1 MYEIPNT
8 KSNLIQKGENM
19 KKHILSLTLGSL
31 LVSALSAEDDGFYT
45 SVGYQIGE
53 AAQMVTNTKGI
64 QELSDNYEK
73 LNNLL
78 TRYSTLNTLIKLSAD
93 PSAVSGAINNLNAGA
108 TGLLKEKTNS
118 PAYQAV
124 SLALNAAVGL
134 WNTIGYA
141 IMCGNGNGTG
151 SGPGSVIFNNQPG
164 QSSTAITCNRYE
176 ATGPGKSM
184 SIDEFKKLNEAYQ
197 IIQQALKNQNGFPEL
212 GGNGAKVSVKYSYEC
227 KQENENSNINGGVN
241 QFCEAKNGSSS
252 SGSGSNGSNGT
263 STQTTTQDGVTITT
277 TYNSNKATVKFDITN
292 NAQQLLNQ
300 AANIMQVLN
309 TQCPLVR
316 STHNEN
322 APGGGQPWGLSTSGN
337 ACQIFQQEFSEV
349 TSMIKNAQEIV
360 AQSKIANA
368 NQKAEIANPSNFN
381 PFTDASF
388 AQSMLKNARA
398 QAEMFNLA
406 EQVKQNLEV
415 MQNNNNVNENLGGFG
430 TGMTNFV
437 SAFLA
442 SCRTDGTLPN
452 AGVTN
457 NTWGA
462 GCAYVGETI
471 TALNNS
477 IAHFGTQAQQI
488 QQAENIADT
497 LVNFKSRYSELG
509 NTYNSITTALS
520 SIPNAQSLQNAVSKK
535 NNPYSPQ
542 GIETNYYL
550 NQNSY
555 NQIQTINQELGRNP
569 FRKVGI
575 VSSQTNNGAMNGI
588 GIQVGYKQFFGQKR
602 RWGARYYGFFDYNHA
617 FIKSSFFNSASDVWT
632 YGFGADALYNFI
644 NDKATNFLGKNNKLS
659 VGLFG
664 GIALAGTS
672 WLNSEY
678 VNLATMNNVYNAKM
692 NVANFQ
698 FLFNMGVRMNLARSK
713 KKGSDHA
720 AQHGIELG
728 LKIPTINTNY
738 YSFMGAELKYRRL
751 YSVYLNYVF
760 AY

>member
-1 MYEIPNT
+1 
-8 KSNLIQKGENM
+8 M

-141 IMCGNGNGTG
+141 VMCGNGNGTD
-151 SGPGSVIFNNQPG
+151 SGPGSVIFNSQPG
-164 QSSTAITCNRYE
+164 QESTQITCNRYE
-176 ATGPGKSM
+176 STGPGKSM

-197 IIQQALKNQNGFPEL
+197 IIQQALKGGNGFPEL
-212 GGNGAKVSVKYSYEC
+212 GSNGTNVSVKYKYEC
-227 KQENENSNINGGVN
+227 KQTVDINGGVN
-241 QFCEAKNGSSS
+241 QFCQAKNGGGSSS
-252 SGSGSNGSNGT
+252 EGSNST
-263 STQTTTQDGVTITT
+263 SQTTTQNGVTITT
-277 TYNSNKATVKFDITN
+277 TYSDRKASVNFNIIN
-292 NAQQLLNQ
+292 NAQELLKQ

-316 STHNEN
+316 STNNEN
-322 APGGGQPWGLSTSGN
+322 AAGNGSPWGLSTSGD
-337 ACQIFQQEFSEV
+337 ACTIFQQEFSQV

-368 NQKAEIANPSNFN
+368 NQKAEISNPSNFN

-388 AQSMLKNARA
+388 AQGMLKNARA
-398 QAEMFNLA
+398 QAEMFNLS
-406 EQVKQNLEV
+406 EQVKKNLEV
-415 MQNNNNVNENLGGFG
+415 MKNNNNVNAKLAGFG
-430 TGMTNFV
+430 KGGEMTNFV

-442 SCRTDGTLPN
+442 SCKDGGTLPN
-452 AGVTN
+452 AGVTD

-462 GCAYVGETI
+462 GCAYVEQAI
-471 TALNNS
+471 TALTNS
-477 IAHFGTQAQQI
+477 IAHFGTQEQQI

-520 SIPNAQSLQNAVSKK
+520 KVPNAQSLQNAVSKK

-542 GIETNYYL
+542 GIDTNYYL

-602 RWGARYYGFFDYNHA
+602 KWGARYYGFFDYNHA

-678 VNLATMNNVYNAKM
+678 VNLATVNNVYNAKM

-698 FLFNMGVRMNLARSK
+698 FLFNMGVRMNLARPK

-728 LKIPTINTNY
+728 VKIPTINTNY